1 MAWTN
6 VRNRE
11 LVERAR
17 RVIPGGM
24 YGHQSVAMLPEVF
37 PQFFSRA
44 EGARLWDADG
54 NECIDYM
61 CAFGPN
67 LLGYRHPAVEAA
79 ASAQQRLG
87 DTMTGPSEI
96 IVELAEK
103 FVSLVT
109 HADWVIFCKNGTD
122 ATTMAMTIARA
133 HAGKRKILVAT
144 KAYHGSAPWC
154 NPYLTGILA
163 EERAHIIQY
172 EYNNPISLAE
182 TFHTAGN
189 DVAGV
194 FASAFRHDVFENQDL
209 PTRDYAEAA
218 RGLCDESGALLI
230 VDDVRAG
237 FRVARDCSWSKVGV
251 QPDLSAWGKAIANGY
266 ALSALAGSEKAR
278 AAAQSIFVTGSYW
291 FQAIPMAAAIA
302 TLNEIENSD
311 YLERTEKT
319 GGMLRDGLARQAASY
334 GFGLRQTGPAQMPM
348 ILFEDDPDLRMG
360 YCWVSEALTRGV
372 YLHPWHNNFICAALT
387 EQDVKMTLEVTDQAF
402 AALKKRL
409 PTLGPVEQLKAR
421 FARSAVNAPNSSG
434 QTA

>member
-6 VRNRE
+6 QRNKE

-17 RVIPGGM
+17 IVIPGGM
-24 YGHQSVAMLPEVF
+24 YGHQSAAILPDVF
-37 PQFFSRA
+37 PQFFTRA

-54 NECIDYM
+54 NEYIDYM
-61 CAFGPN
+61 CAYGPN

-79 ASAQQRLG
+79 AAAQQRLG

-96 IVELAEK
+96 MVELAEK
-103 FVSLVT
+103 FVSMVT

-122 ATTMAMTIARA
+122 ATTMAITVARA
-133 HAGKRKILVAT
+133 HTRKRKILVAT
-144 KAYHGSAPWC
+144 KAYHGAAPWC
-154 NPYLTGILA
+154 NPNLTGILP

-172 EYNNPISLAE
+172 EYNNSASLADA
-182 TFHTAGN
+182 FRAAGN

-194 FASAFRHDVFENQDL
+194 FASAFRHDVFDDQDL
-209 PTRDYAEAA
+209 PAREYAETA
-218 RGLCDESGALLI
+218 RALCDQSGSLLI

-237 FRVARDCSWSKVGV
+237 FRLARDCSWSKVGV

-278 AAAQSIFVTGSYW
+278 AAAQRIFVTGSYW

-302 TLNEIENSD
+302 TLHEIGNSD

-319 GGMLRDGLARQAASY
+319 GGMLWDGLARQAASH

-348 ILFEDDPDLRMG
+348 ILFEDDADLRLG
-360 YCWVSEALTRGV
+360 YCWTAEALTRGV
-372 YLHPWHNNFICAALT
+372 YFHPWHNNFICAALT
-387 EQDVKMTLEVTDQAF
+387 EEDVEMTLDATDRAF
-402 AALKKRL
+402 EALKKRRAG
-409 PTLGPVEQLKAR
+409 LGPVEQLRAR
-421 FARSAVNAPNSSG
+421 FTRLAQRSSD
-434 QTA
+434 